1 MRRRRSPV
9 CSHYPQSDSLPAQAT
24 QLLALRIAG
33 ILVVFATA
41 AGIGLYL
48 LTRDRKYLRFAYQ
61 TFKYALIFALLLLG
75 LLALERVIVL
85 V

>member
-1 MRRRRSPV
+1 MRRRRFPA
-9 CSHYPQSDSLPAQAT
+9 CSRYPQSDFVPTRAT
-24 QLLALRIAG
+24 RLLALRIAG

-61 TFKYALIFALLLLG
+61 TFKYALVFALLLLG

>member
-1 MRRRRSPV
+1 MRRRRFPA
-9 CSHYPQSDSLPAQAT
+9 CLLCLPADWADRGPT
-24 QLLALRIAG
+24 LLLVLRITG
-33 ILVVFATA
+33 ILVVLATA
-41 AGIGLYL
+41 AGIVLFL

-75 LLALERVIVL
+75 LLALERAIVL

>member
-1 MRRRRSPV
+1 
-9 CSHYPQSDSLPAQAT
+9 
-24 QLLALRIAG
+24 LLALRIAG

-41 AGIGLYL
+41 AGVGLYL
-48 LTRDRKYLRFAYQ
+48 LTRDRKYLRFAYR

>member
-1 MRRRRSPV
+1 
-9 CSHYPQSDSLPAQAT
+9 
-24 QLLALRIAG
+24 LRIAG

-48 LTRDRKYLRFAYQ
+48 TTRNRKYLRFAYQ